1 MAKGSMARRLLVAG
15 AFVWVASKVVASSEA
30 KPAPI
35 EPPDDVDDVPEAA
48 VAPSAPRSAFRKRF
62 ATSLAFA
69 TLFFAGAAFTAG
81 AGNALTADAASTD
94 GTATVVTDATVPPPA
109 PDVTA
114 TDATVPAP
122 APDVTSSDATVPAP
136 APDVVTDPAPVTAA
150 PAPADPAA
158 APAAPAPADQAPAE
172 QAPADPAVVADS
184 SDAILL
190 RPASSAGTPTPAVA
204 APRLAAQP
212 KRHAARHARRVVA
225 TVSAPV
231 HVAISPI
238 PYQAI
243 AFDPQAWLHQNAAS
257 LTGASAVAIAQH
269 YVGVPYVWGGAVP
282 VTGFD
287 CSGFTQFVYAQLG
300 VSLPH
305 YAASQFAAFPKL
317 DPAQLQP
324 GDLVFFEP
332 KFDGPGH
339 VALYLGN
346 DQMIEA
352 PHTGALVCV
361 SSFSAAAATMGFLGA
376 VRPYTMVARAD
387 SVLREPAVY
396 VSDRNYTISV

>member
-1 MAKGSMARRLLVAG
+1 MARGSLARRLLVAG
-15 AFVWVASKVVASSEA
+15 AFVWVARNIIASSDA

-35 EPPDDVDDVPEAA
+35 ELPDDVPEAA
-48 VAPSAPRSAFRKRF
+48 VAPSAPRGAFRKRF
-62 ATSLAFA
+62 ATSLAFSV
-69 TLFFAGAAFTAG
+69 LFFAGAAFTAG
-81 AGNALTADAASTD
+81 AGN
-94 GTATVVTDATVPPPA
+94 TVA

-114 TDATVPAP
+114 TDAT
-122 APDVTSSDATVPAP
+122 ATVVAEAAVPPA
-136 APDVVTDPAPVTAA
+136 APDVVTDPVPVASTAAPVDAAATPVDAAATPVDAATAETAPTPAPADQVPAVDATDAIPVRSSSVGSSASVSAA
-150 PAPADPAA
+150 PAPANHRK
-158 APAAPAPADQAPAE
+158 
-172 QAPADPAVVADS
+172 
-184 SDAILL
+184 
-190 RPASSAGTPTPAVA
+190 RPPT
-204 APRLAAQP
+204 
-212 KRHAARHARRVVA
+212 RHARRVA
-225 TVSAPV
+225 ASVSAPV
-231 HVAISPI
+231 HVAIGPI

-269 YVGVPYVWGGAVP
+269 YVGVPYVWGGALP

-305 YAASQFAAFPKL
+305 YAASQFAAFQKL
-317 DPAQLQP
+317 DPSELQP

-352 PHTGALVCV
+352 PHTGALVRV

-376 VRPYTMVARAD
+376 VRPYTVVVQTAAPRAAATTARLA
-387 SVLREPAVY
+387 
-396 VSDRNYTISV
+396 

>member
-1 MAKGSMARRLLVAG
+1 MARRLLVAG
-15 AFVWVASKVVASSEA
+15 AFLWVASKVVASSEA

-35 EPPDDVDDVPEAA
+35 ELPDDVPEAA
-48 VAPSAPRSAFRKRF
+48 VAPAAPLRAFRKRF
-62 ATSLAFA
+62 ATSMAFA

-81 AGNALTADAASTD
+81 AGNALAPDVASTD
-94 GTATVVTDATVPPPA
+94 GTATAVADATVPPPA
-109 PDVTA
+109 PGVTS

-122 APDVTSSDATVPAP
+122 APEVTSTDATVPAP

-158 APAAPAPADQAPAE
+158 APASADQAPAE
-172 QAPADPAVVADS
+172 QAAVAAS

-190 RPASSAGTPTPAVA
+190 RPGSSAATPTPVGVDPRVA
-204 APRLAAQP
+204 AHP
-212 KRHAARHARRVVA
+212 KRRAERHARRVVA
-225 TVSAPV
+225 TASAPV
-231 HVAISPI
+231 HVAIGPI

-243 AFDPQAWLHQNAAS
+243 AFNPQVWLHQNASS

-317 DPAQLQP
+317 DPAELQP

-352 PHTGALVCV
+352 PHTGALVRV
-361 SSFSAAAATMGFLGA
+361 SSFSVAATTMGFIGA
-376 VRPYTMVARAD
+376 VRPYTVVAQIAAPRAAGTFTR
-387 SVLREPAVY
+387 LA
-396 VSDRNYTISV
+396 